1 MVLNYIW
8 IAFFVV
14 AFIVA
19 LVRLIVFQD
28 YEVFPELVNSTFD
41 YARIGFETSLGLTGV
56 LTLWLGFM
64 KIAEKGGMVSLMSKA
79 IGPLFSRLFP
89 SLPKNHP
96 AYGSMMMNFAANML
110 GLDNAATPMGLK
122 AMDEMQSVNP
132 QKDRASDAQIM
143 FLVLNTSGLTI
154 IPISIMVYRAQ
165 LGAANPADIFLP
177 IMLATFFS
185 TMAGLISVAI
195 VQRIKLHDPVVLAY
209 LGGASAL
216 VGALLWG
223 LSRLDGDQLRTVSLL
238 TANLMLF
245 AFIIVFIVRAL
256 IKKINVYEAFIEG
269 GKEGFGVAIKI
280 IPYLIA
286 ILVGI
291 GVFRA
296 SGAMDFL
303 IDGIAWVIAQ
313 LGIDTRF
320 VEALPTALMKP
331 LSGSGAR
338 GMMIDTM
345 NAFGADSFAG
355 RLACIM
361 QGSTE
366 TTFYVLALYFG
377 SVGIKNTR
385 YALPCGLLA
394 DLAGIIA
401 AILIGYMFFG

>member
-223 LSRLDGDQLRTVSLL
+223 LSRLDGDQLRAVSLL

-320 VEALPTALMKP
+320 VDALPTALMKP

>member
-313 LGIDTRF
+313 LGIDTLF
-320 VEALPTALMKP
+320 VDALPTALMKP

>member
-41 YARIGFETSLGLTGV
+41 YARVGFETSLGLTGV

-320 VEALPTALMKP
+320 VDALPTALMKP